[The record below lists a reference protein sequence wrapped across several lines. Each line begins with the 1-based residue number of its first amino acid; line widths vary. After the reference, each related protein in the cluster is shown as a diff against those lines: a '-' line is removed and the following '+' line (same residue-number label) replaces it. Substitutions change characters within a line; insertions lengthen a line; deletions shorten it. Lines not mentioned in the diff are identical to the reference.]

1 MLETNSKILCYHCG
15 EECDDD
21 NNLIDD
27 KIFCCNGC
35 KLVYELLS
43 ENNLCQYY
51 EIDKTPGIT
60 RKENGI
66 SKKFDFLDNESL
78 VSKLLDFKNED
89 YAKVTL
95 FIPNIH
101 CSSCIYLLEHL
112 HKLNEDIVQSLVDFP
127 KRTISIVFLHNKVT
141 LRAIV
146 ELLTSLGYEPKIEV
160 REAGKSTAKSTERT
174 LYYKIGIA
182 GFAFGN
188 IMLLSFPEYLTSDS
202 SSITLKPIF
211 NFLTLLLSAPVFF
224 YCSSEYF
231 RSAWKS
237 LKYRSINV
245 DVPLSIGILAFY
257 GRSLY
262 EILSHTGPGYMDS
275 FAGLIFFLL
284 IGRIFQKKTYD
295 LINFERD
302 YTSYFPIAVNVRK
315 DDKEISIPLSEIAIG
330 DRIIIRNNE
339 IIPVDSILVE
349 GNGSIDYSFITGE
362 SSSAEKAQGEFVYAG
377 GKQVGGRIEI
387 VASKNVSQSYLTKLW
402 DESSFKTVSKRN
414 LLSLSSVISR
424 YFTVAVIVIAVVAG
438 IFWYPSGM
446 DKTMQVVSAILIIAC
461 PCALALSGPFALGN
475 AMRVLSRNHF
485 YIKNTETIERLHKV
499 TAIVFDKTGTMTH
512 QENAEIQYFGDGLDI
527 LELDSIAALAG
538 NSTHPLSRNIA
549 ASISKHKILA
559 VSNYRETEGKGIEGS
574 VDGKYIK
581 LGSRQYVIEGL
592 DGLLLDDDIKSPGNI
607 SSHVYVAINGKQM
620 GYFAVSGNYRAGIK
634 VLLNELKK
642 HFKIFVLSGDTSKD
656 KKYLQA
662 QIGMDA
668 GMYFNQTPFD
678 KLKFI
683 QDLQGKNEIVM
694 MVGDGLN
701 DAGALKQSDVG
712 VSVSENI
719 INFSPASDAILGGD
733 SLKNL
738 VLYFGY
744 IRKAIFA
751 IKLSFAVS
759 IVYNIFG
766 LYFACSGL
774 MTPLFAAILM
784 PVSSVTVIVLTVVLT
799 SVFAK
804 MMKLL

>member
-1 MLETNSKILCYHCG
+1 VLETISKILCYHCG
-15 EECDDD
+15 EECDND
-21 NNLIDD
+21 NISIDD

-66 SKKFDFLDNESL
+66 GKKFDFLDNDSL
-78 VSKLLDFKNED
+78 VSKLLDFKNDE

-112 HKLNEDIVQSLVDFP
+112 HKIDENILQSVVDFP
-127 KRTISIVFLHNKVT
+127 KRTISIVYNPENIS
-141 LRAIV
+141 LRTIA
-146 ELLTSLGYEPKIEV
+146 ELLTSIGYEPKIELQ
-160 REAGKSTAKSTERT
+160 ESGKSQKKPERT

-188 IMLLSFPEYLTSDS
+188 IMLLSFPEYLASDS

-211 NFLTLLLSAPVFF
+211 NFLTVLLSLPVFF

-231 RSAWKS
+231 SSAWKS

-262 EILSHTGPGYMDS
+262 EILSKTGPGYMDS
-275 FAGLIFFLL
+275 FSGLIFFLL

-302 YTSYFPIAVNVRK
+302 YTSYFPIAVNIKRGL
-315 DDKEISIPLSEIAIG
+315 DETSIPLAVVAIG

-339 IIPVDSILVE
+339 IIPVDSIIAE
-349 GNGSIDYSFITGE
+349 GAGNIDYSFITGE
-362 SSSAEKAQGEFVYAG
+362 SSCAAKVKGDFVYAG
-377 GKQVGGRIEI
+377 GKQVGGKIEI

-402 DESSFKTVSKRN
+402 DESSFKSAPKRN
-414 LLSLSSVISR
+414 IVSISSSISR
-424 YFTVAVIVIAVVAG
+424 YFTVAVIVIAAAAG
-438 IFWYPSGM
+438 IFWYPHGM
-446 DKTMQVVSAILIIAC
+446 DKAMQVVSAVLIIAC
-461 PCALALSGPFALGN
+461 PCALALSGPFAFGN
-475 AMRVLSRNHF
+475 AMRILSRNQF
-485 YIKNTETIERLHKV
+485 YIKNTETLEKLNHI

-512 QENAEIQYFGDGLDI
+512 QQNAETQFIGEP
-527 LELDSIAALAG
+527 LESTDLSIIASLTG
-538 NSTHPLSRNIA
+538 NSTHPLSRSIA
-549 ASISKHKILA
+549 AFIKKKETIAVDKYQESEGRGIEGIVAGKSIRLGSWKYICEVIDPIPALDGDMSPDNRSSRVYVVIDGKYMGFFA
-559 VSNYRETEGKGIEGS
+559 VLGNYREGIE
-574 VDGKYIK
+574 
-581 LGSRQYVIEGL
+581 
-592 DGLLLDDDIKSPGNI
+592 
-607 SSHVYVAINGKQM
+607 
-620 GYFAVSGNYRAGIK
+620 
-634 VLLNELKK
+634 VLLKKLKEY
-642 HFKIFVLSGDTSKD
+642 FKIFVLSGDTSKD
-656 KKYLQA
+656 EKYLLTQT
-662 QIGMDA
+662 GMND
-668 GMYFNQTPFD
+668 GLYFNQSPFD
-678 KLKFI
+678 KLHFI
-683 QDLQGKNEIVM
+683 QNLQDRNEVVM
-694 MVGDGLN
+694 MIGDGLN
-701 DAGALKQSDVG
+701 DAGALRQSDVG

-719 INFSPASDAILGGD
+719 INFSPASDAILGGE

-738 VLYFGY
+738 VRYFEF
-744 IRKAIFA
+744 IRKNILAV
-751 IKLSFAVS
+751 KLSFAVS

-766 LYFACSGL
+766 LYFACLGL

-784 PVSSVTVIVLTVVLT
+784 PISSITVIVLTVVLT
-799 SVFAK
+799 SIFGKV
-804 MMKLL
+804 MKLL